1 MRKWNFFKWTRDNQ
15 KRFADEVAEELDN
28 RMPLNGGTITGVLDI
43 KIPPQQNSNEY
54 PIQFSTQYNETASL
68 LTWRIGASALTPI
81 FYIRYGNTNLLGLG
95 TGLGLFSENK
105 SLTLGYKDRPWAKT
119 FTKIISNGDEEIIV
133 PSKAGT
139 FALVSDIED
148 ILRKHGLIPP
158 ETTDQ
163 EEQA

>member
-28 RMPLNGGTITGVLDI
+28 KMPLNGGTITGVLDI
-43 KIPPQQNSNEY
+43 KLPPNKNGTEY
-54 PIQFSTQYNETASL
+54 PIQFTTQYSETSTL
-68 LTWRIGASALTPI
+68 LTWHIGASALTPI
-81 FYIRYGNTNLLGLG
+81 FYLKYGSQNLIGVG
-95 TGLGLFSENK
+95 QSLGLFSHVDTF
-105 SLTLGYKDRPWAKT
+105 TLGYKDRPWAKT
-119 FTKIISNGDEEIIV
+119 FTKVLNNGADIEI
-133 PSKAGT
+133 PTKGGT
-139 FALVSDIED
+139 LALVSDIED